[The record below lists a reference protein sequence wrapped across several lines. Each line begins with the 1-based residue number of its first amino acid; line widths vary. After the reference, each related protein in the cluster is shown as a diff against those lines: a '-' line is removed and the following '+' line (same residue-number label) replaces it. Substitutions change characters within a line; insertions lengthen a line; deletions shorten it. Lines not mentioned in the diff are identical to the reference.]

1 LRRSLFGYRR
11 ADVHE
16 ALTARDAALGA
27 MRDSLEGAG
36 TEIDIL
42 ARELDVAAHGL
53 AEREGRIAELEQ
65 VATQLS
71 ERVVAREQELKL
83 IRAELAEAQTEGAGD
98 VMSISSIARELSEV
112 RKQARGQATRMRL
125 RALRDAAE
133 LADRIGEVSR
143 SPVEMRERLLEALAE
158 AIARMGVDPAEL
170 GITGSGAEPVA
181 DEHVEMPAGEENGH
195 GEIATAELFNGLVE
209 VEIGPLR
216 DFSQLLGFEDA
227 ARSIGGAREIAVRRF
242 SEGRATVAMTLGEP
256 VELLRELEE
265 RCDLDFSVRDARDG
279 RLVLDVGDEPA

>member
-11 ADVHE
+11 TDVNE
-16 ALTARDAALGA
+16 ALDARDAALGA
-27 MRDSLEGAG
+27 AG
-36 TEIDIL
+36 TQIDML
-42 ARELDVAAHGL
+42 SKELDVAARGL
-53 AEREGRIAELEQ
+53 ALRDSRLAELEQ

-71 ERVVAREQELKL
+71 ERVVARERELKL
-83 IRAELAEAQTEGAGD
+83 IRAELAEAQGEGTGD
-98 VMSISSIARELSEV
+98 VMAISSIARELSEV

-125 RALRDAAE
+125 RALREAAE

-143 SPVEMRERLLEALAE
+143 SPVEMRERLLDALAE
-158 AIARMGVDPAEL
+158 AIARMGVDPVEL
-170 GITGSGAEPVA
+170 GMPGSGAEPVA
-181 DEHVEMPAGEENGH
+181 EEDVEIPPAEENGH
-195 GEIATAELFNGLVE
+195 GQIATAELFNGLVE

-227 ARSIGGAREIAVRRF
+227 ARSIDGTREIAVRRF

-256 VELLRELEE
+256 VDLLRELEE

-279 RLVLDVGDEPA
+279 RVVLDVGDEPA